1 MNTKYISRFV
11 SSGISELIDEFPAV
25 AILGPRQ
32 CGKSTMAKYISEQ
45 IPDSIYLDLENPVDI
60 FKLSEPY
67 PFFVSNTDKLIC
79 LDEIQ
84 LKPEIFRIMRS
95 TIDESDKNGQFLI
108 LGSASR
114 ELIKQS
120 SESLAGRIIYT
131 ELTPFLLKEVP
142 DLIDHALNINTT
154 FWLRGGFPRSYLA
167 NSNKASNRWRM
178 SFIKTFLERD
188 IPQLGFNIP
197 AANIR
202 RLWQMLSHLQGQVIN
217 LSQAGGS
224 LGLSHTTIR
233 SYLDLLENTFMIR
246 MLKPYHTNI
255 GKRLIKSPKVY
266 IRDTGILHALLSIDS
281 FDELWAHPVIGT
293 SWETMVIEN
302 IIQHYPDWDPYYYRT
317 SAGAEI
323 DLVMVRGMKKIAFEC
338 KVSQTPSLSKGFWN
352 SLHDLNIDEAY
363 IIAPVKETVIL
374 KNNVKVVSLSRFIKN
389 LA

>member
-1 MNTKYISRFV
+1 MNTKYIPRIVTSE
-11 SSGISELIDEFPAV
+11 ISELIDEFPAV

-32 CGKSTMAKYISEQ
+32 CGKSTLAKQISKK
-45 IPDSIYLDLENPVDI
+45 IPGSIYLDLENPVDI

-67 PFFVSNTDKLIC
+67 PYFTSNANNLIC

-84 LKPEIFRIMRS
+84 LKPDIFKILRS
-95 TIDESDKNGQFLI
+95 VIDESGINGQFLI

-131 ELTPFLLKEVP
+131 ELTPFLLKEAP
-142 DLIDHALNINTT
+142 QLTDHSLNINTT
-154 FWLRGGFPRSYLA
+154 YWLRGGFPRSYLA
-167 NSNKASNRWRM
+167 SSNKASNRWRI

-197 AANIR
+197 ADNIR

-255 GKRLIKSPKVY
+255 GKRLVKSPKVY
-266 IRDTGILHALLSIDS
+266 IRDTGILHALLSIGS
-281 FDELWAHPVIGT
+281 FDELWAHPVIGA

-302 IIQHYPDWDPYYYRT
+302 IIQHYPDYTPYYYRT
-317 SAGAEI
+317 AAGAEI
-323 DLVMVRGMKKIAFEC
+323 DLVMIKGLKKIAFEC
-338 KVSQTPSLSKGFWN
+338 KVSQTPTPTKGFWN

-363 IIAPVKETVIL
+363 IIAPIKETVVL
-374 KNNVKVVSLSRFIKN
+374 KNNVKVVSLSQIIKGI
-389 LA
+389 L